1 MKEGDMAE
9 DKSRELN
16 ERREELTRS
25 LPDLTRERADAY
37 RLNSDALALN
47 RAGVTHQE
55 APEMA
60 RLGEAEVTAD
70 MAIRDA
76 QRELRSLDAQI
87 DAAPRRGV
95 VSRLG
100 RVFRRARSD
109 T

>member
-1 MKEGDMAE
+1 MTE

-16 ERREELTRS
+16 ERREEVTRS
-25 LPDLTRERADAY
+25 LPHLSRKRADAY

-47 RAGVTHQE
+47 RAGVKHQG

-60 RLGEAEVTAD
+60 RLGEAEVDAD

-87 DAAPRRGV
+87 DAVPRRGF

-100 RVFRRARSD
+100 RVVRRARSD